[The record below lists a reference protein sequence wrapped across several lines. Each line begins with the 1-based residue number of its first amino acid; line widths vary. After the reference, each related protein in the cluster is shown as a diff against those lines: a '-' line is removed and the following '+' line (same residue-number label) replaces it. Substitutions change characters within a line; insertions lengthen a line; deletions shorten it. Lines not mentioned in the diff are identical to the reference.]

1 MWRKTI
7 DDALMCSI
15 LKAISIPGGL
25 VYPAAL
31 VLALT
36 HMGRGWGGE
45 DRRLTLCHPE
55 ADILFAEV
63 TMCLL
68 G

>member
-15 LKAISIPGGL
+15 LKAISIPSGL
-25 VYPAAL
+25 VYPAGL
-31 VLALT
+31 VLALI
-36 HMGRGWGGE
+36 HMGRGRGDE
-45 DRRLTLCHPE
+45 DRRLTLCHLE
-55 ADILFAEV
+55 ADILSPEV